1 MFISSIKIPD
11 ACLPFGISCLKTIDM
26 FRELEET
33 F

>member
-1 MFISSIKIPD
+1 MPD